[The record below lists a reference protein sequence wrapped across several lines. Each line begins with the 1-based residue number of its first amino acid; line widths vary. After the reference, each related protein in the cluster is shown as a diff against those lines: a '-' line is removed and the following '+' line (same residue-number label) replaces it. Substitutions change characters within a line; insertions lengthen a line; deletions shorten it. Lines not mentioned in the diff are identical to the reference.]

1 MTPFFRSYKGK
12 SKSMYYNKHS
22 ETFIECC
29 LVRYSEKRFFENVCL
44 TFPHTVCDILCSL
57 DYDHS
62 RPFGGI
68 SSVTVFGLTICIS
81 RYAWNLFNGWSF
93 YPSATRYLG
102 YFHTLGAHIWYCI
115 TKSAVGRV
123 RNPRLST
130 SIWTTLFSGSRLGL
144 DWSPVIFI

>member
-68 SSVTVFGLTICIS
+68 FIGDGIWTHHLHKSLCLKPLQRLKFLSKCNAVFGLFPYSRSTYLVLHHKICS
-81 RYAWNLFNGWSF
+81 R
-93 YPSATRYLG
+93 PSS
-102 YFHTLGAHIWYCI
+102 
-115 TKSAVGRV
+115 KSS
-123 RNPRLST
+123 LEY
-130 SIWTTLFSGSRLGL
+130 
-144 DWSPVIFI
+144 